1 MDEISE
7 IGPASEADAPSG
19 ILCNTMNNDSIENS
33 IENSISNSINNSTKE
48 RKKLYRYNKN
58 IVEEDALYEQGF
70 NDGCRPSIDKKK
82 KWKKFKPFHIITF
95 HQTRRIKHFM
105 ALLDDSNGLKIDDY
119 FQTKLDLILKNLI
132 VMESEYG
139 NAMPY
144 KIYFKCPKDTGD
156 CGKECMVE
164 ISIDILIDQLENTK
178 KKVKKEIK
186 DQITIYLDRIKGKI
200 IEKCLEM
207 DKKMRKYNGYAKYTC
222 CPEIGCKNSNGFMC
236 NPVER
241 EYIIKQGLRNIRK
254 IGKIIT
260 CPENGC
266 EKKWCTLCEED
277 HEENEKCIIPDPR
290 KKMTKE
296 ELQFHDDEVK
306 AGREQWCPECFA
318 CHSKDENCDKV
329 TCPRCNTKY
338 CFGCGERLNS
348 ANYFEEHLTMGPV
361 SEMYPDGHL
370 GCRKTLIRWAAQ
382 DRAGHRE
389 WLRGSIH
396 SRPLMRD
403 VQFVTDD
410 KLRPLEEEE
419 KEFLNEIVVNADSL
433 GIL

>member
-1 MDEISE
+1 MEEISE

-19 ILCNTMNNDSIENS
+19 ILCNTTNNDSIS
-33 IENSISNSINNSTKE
+33 NSISNSINKSTKE
-48 RKKLYRYNKN
+48 RKKLYRHNKN

-70 NDGCRPSIDKKK
+70 DDYCRPSINKKK
-82 KWKKFKPFHIITF
+82 NWKKFKPYQIITF
-95 HQTRRIKHFM
+95 HQTRRLKHFIT
-105 ALLDDSNGLKIDDY
+105 LLDDSNGLRIDEY
-119 FQTKLDLILKNLI
+119 FETKLDLILKNLT
-132 VMESEYG
+132 VMESGYYT
-139 NAMPY
+139 PY
-144 KIYFKCPKDTGD
+144 IIIFKCPKDTGD
-156 CGKECMVE
+156 CAKECMVE
-164 ISIDILIDQLENTK
+164 ISIDVLIDQLEITK
-178 KKVKKEIK
+178 KKVKKDIK
-186 DQITIYLDRIKGKI
+186 DQITIYLERIKGKI

-207 DKKMRKYNGYAKYTC
+207 DKKMKKHKGFAKYTC
-222 CPEIGCKNSNGFMC
+222 CPRIGCKNSNGFLC

-241 EYIIKQGLRNIRK
+241 EYTIKQGLRNIKK

-266 EKKWCTLCEED
+266 EKKWCTLCDED

-338 CFGCGERLNS
+338 CFGCGERLNNT
-348 ANYFEEHLTMGPV
+348 NYLEEHLTMGPV

-389 WLRGSIH
+389 WLSASIR

-403 VQFVTDD
+403 VQHVIDD

-419 KEFLNEIVVNADSL
+419 IEFLNEIIANAMSI

>member
-1 MDEISE
+1 MVIMNQN
-7 IGPASEADAPSG
+7 
-19 ILCNTMNNDSIENS
+19 NTVKSTNVNNKIIKDD
-33 IENSISNSINNSTKE
+33 
-48 RKKLYRYNKN
+48 RKILYRKN
-58 IVEEDALYEQGF
+58 QKFVEEDALYEQGF
-70 NDGCRPSIDKKK
+70 DDYCRPSINKKRT
-82 KWKKFKPFHIITF
+82 WKKFKPFHIITF
-95 HQTRRIKHFM
+95 HQTRRLKHFM

-119 FQTKLDLILKNLI
+119 FQTKLDLILKNLT
-132 VMESEYG
+132 VMESGYYT
-139 NAMPY
+139 PY
-144 KIYFKCPKDTGD
+144 IIVFKCPKDTGD
-156 CGKECMVE
+156 CAKECMVE
-164 ISIDILIDQLENTK
+164 ISIDVLIDQLENTK

-186 DQITIYLDRIKGKI
+186 DQITIYLERIKGKI
-200 IEKCLEM
+200 MEKCLEM
-207 DKKMRKYNGYAKYTC
+207 DQKMRKHKGFAKYTC
-222 CPEIGCKNSNGFMC
+222 CPRIGCKNSNGFMC

-241 EYIIKQGLRNIRK
+241 EYTIKQGFRNIRK

-260 CPENGC
+260 CPLGC
-266 EKKWCTLCEED
+266 VDEDGFKLRNWCTLCDEQHGED
-277 HEENEKCIIPDPR
+277 EKCVIPDPR

-389 WLRGSIH
+389 WLRGSIR

-403 VQFVTDD
+403 VQNVIDD
-410 KLRPLEEEE
+410 KLRPLEEDE
-419 KEFLNEIVVNADSL
+419 KVFLNEIIANAMSI

>member
-1 MDEISE
+1 MVI
-7 IGPASEADAPSG
+7 
-19 ILCNTMNNDSIENS
+19 MNQ
-33 IENSISNSINNSTKE
+33 NNIVKSTNVNNKIIKDD
-48 RKKLYRYNKN
+48 RKKLYRKN
-58 IVEEDALYEQGF
+58 QKFVEEDALYEQGF
-70 NDGCRPSIDKKK
+70 DDYCRPSINKKRT
-82 KWKKFKPFHIITF
+82 WKRYKPHHLIVFHES
-95 HQTRRIKHFM
+95 RRLKHFM
-105 ALLDDSNGLKIDDY
+105 ALLDDSNGLRIEDY
-119 FQTKLDLILKNLI
+119 FETKLDLILKNLI
-132 VMESEYG
+132 VMESGY
-139 NAMPY
+139 NMPY
-144 KIYFKCPKDTGD
+144 NIFFKCPKDTSD
-156 CGKECMVE
+156 CGKRCMVE
-164 ISIDILIDQLENTK
+164 LPIHVLIDQLEYTK
-178 KKVKKEIK
+178 KRVNKEIK
-186 DQITIYLDRIKGKI
+186 NQINIYIERIESKI
-200 IEKCLEM
+200 MEKCLEM
-207 DKKMRKYNGYAKYTC
+207 DQKMRKYNGYAKYTC
-222 CPEIGCKNSNGFMC
+222 CPEIGCKNTNGFWC

-241 EYIIKQGLRNIRK
+241 RYEIKQRVGSIIK

-260 CPENGC
+260 CPLGC
-266 EKKWCTLCEED
+266 VDEDGFKLMNWCTLCDEQHGED
-277 HEENEKCIIPDPR
+277 EKCVIPDPR
-290 KKMTKE
+290 KKMSQD

-389 WLRGSIH
+389 WLSASIR

-403 VQFVTDD
+403 VQHVIDD
-410 KLRPLEEEE
+410 KLRPLKEDE
-419 KEFLNEIVVNADSL
+419 KEFLNEIIANAFSL